1 MPKLIALD
9 ATFGRFSD
17 PRFFMQL
24 RDLGFLQPPTIIVQL
39 TAHCCRLQLHLDKK
53 KQIKKKMNKRKFVAK
68 LQAAVITL
76 TMLLFVLLVLSC
88 IIYLFTITE

>member
-1 MPKLIALD
+1 MSNSNNNDIVSAASP
-9 ATFGRFSD
+9 
-17 PRFFMQL
+17 PRHSPQTA
-24 RDLGFLQPPTIIVQL
+24 QQL

-88 IIYLFTITE
+88 IIYLFSITE

>member
-1 MPKLIALD
+1 MRAIVAAFNQEKALIGAFTVITNLCVNLRFKLH
-9 ATFGRFSD
+9 
-17 PRFFMQL
+17 Q
-24 RDLGFLQPPTIIVQL
+24 QL

>member
-1 MPKLIALD
+1 MEKVLVGAFSTNTKLRVDL
-9 ATFGRFSD
+9 RFKLY
-17 PRFFMQL
+17 Q
-24 RDLGFLQPPTIIVQL
+24 QL